1 MKPNFALSLSFEGID
16 LLHRAPDGWR
26 AVGHVSFEDPNLSS
40 AITELREQS
49 QTLAP
54 EGVTSKLI
62 LPQNQVKFL
71 TLPLGGTRPAG
82 YRALAENALE
92 GATPYPLQDL
102 AIDWRADGATLHVA
116 AVAKETL
123 AEAEGF
129 AQEHDFNPVSF
140 TAEPTSDFPGEPFFG
155 ATETATAL
163 LSGPV
168 TPDDDATA
176 VIGPAIFPST
186 TPEPISAPEIAVM
199 DAPEEAEPVVATPSA
214 NADTAQ
220 TDYSQ
225 LALDIEDELSPA
237 IPLSE
242 EELELI
248 KAAEDTKEVD
258 TKDGGDT
265 LAPSTDLFTQQAA
278 AGDDTT
284 EGDAPLPDAADLLA
298 KPDLT
303 VDYDTGSDGATSDDV
318 AAQDTI
324 DESAPADIAPDQAD
338 TAEQTE
344 QPTGGF
350 SFASVR
356 ARPLAATN
364 DETPGDA
371 APKLDGAQRGATFE
385 GVRKLTLRPDRDA
398 NTGSA
403 TTLPP
408 AAPPTAPATGA
419 EAANATALLKVAD
432 SLGPTD
438 EGASDQT
445 EQFKPDTAD
454 KSATE
459 QPPSMAVFGTR
470 SETTKVGGKPRYL
483 GLILTAALLVG
494 FVIAYGWASLG
505 ERGTE
510 GSFTDLASQQAEAP
524 ASAEV
529 ATSAIPAPTEDR
541 PLPAVEGATLQA
553 APDTDEVA
561 DLPPELQY
569 EPEAPAEAETVEAID
584 GVTEDDIADLA
595 EITDTAE
602 PAPELVEIS
611 TAERYASSGIWDAAP
626 TRPNT
631 PDAASL
637 EDLYIASI
645 DPDVPAFDAVAL
657 PDAGRVRSDITPPT
671 QSLPA
676 AAGTTFSF
684 DQRGLVT
691 ATREG
696 ALTPDG
702 ILIYL
707 GKPPVRPANLPKRAP
722 AADATAAAPG
732 EISAE
737 ELERRSKVRPQA
749 RPENL
754 IETNERS
761 QLGGRT
767 RSELAGLRPKL
778 RPEGLAEANEQNRL
792 ALLNSASAPLV
803 DLSGE
808 TRDAINEAVAQ
819 SVVSTSLKPKA
830 RPQNLDTSVS
840 GSVQVASAVRSQPQL
855 PSSASVARQ
864 ATVKNQL
871 NLRKVSLIGISGK
884 SGARN
889 ALVRM
894 KNGRIK
900 KVSVGD
906 RLDGGRVTAIS
917 DSELRYKRSSRTVVL
932 KMPRG

>member
-199 DAPEEAEPVVATPSA
+199 DAPEEAGPVVATPSA

-248 KAAEDTKEVD
+248 KAAEDTKEVNA
-258 TKDGGDT
+258 KDGGDT
-265 LAPSTDLFTQQAA
+265 LAPSIDLFTQQAA

-303 VDYDTGSDGATSDDV
+303 VEAASDDV

-324 DESAPADIAPDQAD
+324 DENAPADIAPDQAD

-385 GVRKLTLRPDRDA
+385 GVRKLTLR
-398 NTGSA
+398 
-403 TTLPP
+403 
-408 AAPPTAPATGA
+408 
-419 EAANATALLKVAD
+419 
-432 SLGPTD
+432 
-438 EGASDQT
+438 
-445 EQFKPDTAD
+445 
-454 KSATE
+454 
-459 QPPSMAVFGTR
+459 
-470 SETTKVGGKPRYL
+470 
-483 GLILTAALLVG
+483 LTATQLPALQRP
-494 FVIAYGWASLG
+494 Y
-505 ERGTE
+505 
-510 GSFTDLASQQAEAP
+510 
-524 ASAEV
+524 
-529 ATSAIPAPTEDR
+529 
-541 PLPAVEGATLQA
+541 PLPHHR
-553 APDTDEVA
+553 
-561 DLPPELQY
+561 PP
-569 EPEAPAEAETVEAID
+569 P
-584 GVTEDDIADLA
+584 
-595 EITDTAE
+595 
-602 PAPELVEIS
+602 
-611 TAERYASSGIWDAAP
+611 R
-626 TRPNT
+626 
-631 PDAASL
+631 
-637 EDLYIASI
+637 
-645 DPDVPAFDAVAL
+645 
-657 PDAGRVRSDITPPT
+657 
-671 QSLPA
+671 
-676 AAGTTFSF
+676 
-684 DQRGLVT
+684 
-691 ATREG
+691 
-696 ALTPDG
+696 
-702 ILIYL
+702 
-707 GKPPVRPANLPKRAP
+707 PVR
-722 AADATAAAPG
+722 
-732 EISAE
+732 
-737 ELERRSKVRPQA
+737 RP
-749 RPENL
+749 
-754 IETNERS
+754 
-761 QLGGRT
+761 RT
-767 RSELAGLRPKL
+767 PLRC
-778 RPEGLAEANEQNRL
+778 
-792 ALLNSASAPLV
+792 
-803 DLSGE
+803 
-808 TRDAINEAVAQ
+808 
-819 SVVSTSLKPKA
+819 
-830 RPQNLDTSVS
+830 
-840 GSVQVASAVRSQPQL
+840 
-855 PSSASVARQ
+855 
-864 ATVKNQL
+864 
-871 NLRKVSLIGISGK
+871 
-884 SGARN
+884 
-889 ALVRM
+889 
-894 KNGRIK
+894 
-900 KVSVGD
+900 
-906 RLDGGRVTAIS
+906 
-917 DSELRYKRSSRTVVL
+917 
-932 KMPRG
+932 